1 MTATRQARSSLA
13 PCSPPSRTLRAGCA
27 GRLRQSLTAVPRGAA
42 TISGRDEETPL
53 SRIFDHHQPALAVR
67 LPVFPTAECA
77 ALK

>member
-53 SRIFDHHQPALAVR
+53 SRTRKHHFA
-67 LPVFPTAECA
+67 TATTI
-77 ALK
+77 LQTLTDTTF